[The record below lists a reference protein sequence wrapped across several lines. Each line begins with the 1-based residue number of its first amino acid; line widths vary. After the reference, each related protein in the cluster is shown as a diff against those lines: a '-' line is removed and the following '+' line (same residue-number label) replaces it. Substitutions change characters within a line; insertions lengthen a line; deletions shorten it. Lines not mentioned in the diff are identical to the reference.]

1 MQDPPKTYPKER
13 LRLSYALVHRNTLPI
28 LHFDTDQLHSQL
40 HSQISSWFSQLGT
53 ILQISLLTKQVQNS
67 QQAQAQELF
76 VYDLQT
82 GTISTCSFGDA
93 SGPTAPQ
100 QHFWDA
106 EHPLL
111 LACELAKAGTA
122 HGACRGG
129 SGEEGV
135 LEVAMMFATPQGI
148 VLQDCSALP
157 ACQVWTQ
164 LMRTE
169 FVD

>member
-1 MQDPPKTYPKER
+1 MCYGMAYRMT
-13 LRLSYALVHRNTLPI
+13 LLCTHFLLNAHGTTLPI
-28 LHFDTDQLHSQL
+28 LHFHATLPHPRLINLVQHD
-40 HSQISSWFSQLGT
+40 
-53 ILQISLLTKQVQNS
+53 LQVSLLTKQAQSS

-82 GTISTCSFGDA
+82 GTISTCSFGDGA
-93 SGPTAPQ
+93 GLTTPQ

-111 LACELAKAGTA
+111 LACELAKAGMA
-122 HGACRGG
+122 HGASRGG
-129 SGEEGV
+129 RGEEGG

-157 ACQVWTQ
+157 PCQV
-164 LMRTE
+164 
-169 FVD
+169 